1 MALGLKFVWTPIPKT
16 KEVTLIHRTR
26 RTAKWV
32 ALVAAFALAASAC
45 NNADPD
51 VTNKPSGT
59 QLTGRISGDGSST
72 VFPITEAVAEEFQ
85 KQNPEVEV
93 TVGSGGT
100 GAGFKK
106 FCNDETDIQDASRPV
121 KDSEKEACAAKPIEY
136 IELSVANDGLAVV
149 VNKKNTWAKCLTTAE
164 LKKIWEPNSK
174 VASWK
179 DVRVGFPDTPMKL
192 FGPGTDSGTFD
203 YFTEV
208 INGKEDASRTD
219 YTPSED
225 DNILVQG
232 VQGSDG
238 ALGYFGFAYYYQPD
252 NRRQLNLVGVDSGAG
267 CVSPSNST
275 VQNGTYKPLSRP
287 LFIYIKKTSLTR
299 PEVRA
304 FVDFY
309 LKNVSSLLTDVGY
322 TPLAANILDE
332 QKGKLSAAT
341 KA

>member
-1 MALGLKFVWTPIPKT
+1 M
-16 KEVTLIHRTR
+16 IHRMR
-26 RTAKWV
+26 RTAKRV
-32 ALVAAFALAASAC
+32 AFVAAFALVLSAC
-45 NNADPD
+45 NNADDSP
-51 VTNKPSGT
+51 TIQKTTGPR
-59 QLTGRISGDGSST
+59 LTGSISGDGSST

-85 KQNPEVEV
+85 KENPEVEV

-121 KDSEKEACAAKPIEY
+121 KDSEKEACAAKAIEY

-179 DVRVGFPDTPMKL
+179 DVRAGFPDTPMKL

-208 INGKEDASRTD
+208 VNGKEDASRTD

-225 DNILVQG
+225 DNVLVQG
-232 VQGSDG
+232 VEGSDG
-238 ALGYFGFAYYYQPD
+238 ALGYFGFAYYAE
-252 NRRQLNLVGVDSGAG
+252 NKAQLNLVGVDSGTG

-309 LKNVSSLLTDVGY
+309 LKNVSALLTDVGY